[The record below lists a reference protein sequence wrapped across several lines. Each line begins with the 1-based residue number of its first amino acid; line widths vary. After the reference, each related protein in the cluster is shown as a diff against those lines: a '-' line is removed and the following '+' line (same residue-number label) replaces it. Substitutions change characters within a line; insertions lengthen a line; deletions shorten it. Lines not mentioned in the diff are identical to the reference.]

1 MLGVVATT
9 IGAISVPLD
18 SALGQ
23 ASTVPTSGV
32 IADAPLFG
40 ESAIVLPRSGAALG
54 GSFAYIFFDEEEF
67 LGGLVDEI
75 DVHAYQLAAGGA
87 VGITGFLT
95 VGAAIPYLKV
105 EVEAG
110 DEDES
115 LSGFGD
121 MSIAARGQFLRTSDG
136 ASSMAALAGV
146 TLPTASGDFEADDGE
161 AVWSLGL
168 AGSHSAGTASLHGGI
183 GIDLVDDF
191 TILTYS
197 LSTMIATAPTVRVG
211 LDLLGSKPEDFDNE
225 ITLGG
230 GLRWLA
236 SENVF
241 LDGGVLIPVTEDL
254 VTAALVAALTWH
266 N

>member
-1 MLGVVATT
+1 
-9 IGAISVPLD
+9 
-18 SALGQ
+18 
-23 ASTVPTSGV
+23 V

-40 ESAIVLPRSGAALG
+40 QSAIVLPAGGAAVG

-67 LGGLVDEI
+67 FPGVGDEI
-75 DVHAYQLAAGGA
+75 DIHAYQLAGGA
-87 VGITGFLT
+87 AFGITDFLT

-105 EVEAG
+105 EAEAG

-121 MSIAARGQFLRTSDG
+121 MSVAAKGQFLRTSDG
-136 ASSMAALAGV
+136 ASSLAALVGV
-146 TLPTASGDFEADDGE
+146 TLPTASGDFEVEDDE

-168 AGSHSAGTASLHGGI
+168 AGSHSSGTAGLHGAI
-183 GIDLVDDF
+183 GVDLVDEF

-197 LSTMIATAPTVRVG
+197 LSTMITTAPTVRVG

-236 SENVF
+236 SESLF
-241 LDGGVLIPVTEDL
+241 LDGGVLFPVTEDI
-254 VTAALVAALTWH
+254 VTAALTAALTWH